1 MRSYLFLESRSDLDT
16 PDVPAMLAV
25 LGGLRDAGHEVSL
38 FLLQNAVTMVGR
50 IGALDVLHRDGVA
63 VWADDHSLAVRGLP
77 EPAPGG
83 GVRTGGAPDLVRM
96 LMAPGVV
103 PVWH

>member
-1 MRSYLFLESRSDLDT
+1 VRTYLFLESRSDLDS
-16 PDVPAMLAV
+16 PDVPAALA
-25 LGGLRDAGHEVSL
+25 LAGDLRGAGHEVAV
-38 FLLQNAVTMVGR
+38 FLVQNAVTMAGR
-50 IGALDVLHRDGVA
+50 TAALGDLAAAGVD

-77 EPAPGG
+77 DPAAP
-83 GVRTGGAPDLVRM
+83 VRLGGAPDIVRL